1 MRLNALN
8 MPGNICNEISN
19 NRLTAGTVSNYDS
32 DGLGGSAL
40 VTWVESHDNF
50 YNDGNWKMPDSHIK
64 RAWAAIAAQPINCLY
79 LARPYG
85 YSDSNKSATGSNDIR
100 LGGNGTYYDAEVA
113 AVNKFHTAMDGQS
126 SYVENVNGN
135 TQVLAVKRGTAG
147 VCFVNAGASDI
158 TLSNY
163 YTGMANGTLPR
174 TPSSPT
180 AISTAISRIRT
191 IQAPTTTSTQA
202 VLSQLPLTATRM
214 FISTLS
220 EQTITQFH
228 M

>member
-1 MRLNALN
+1 MADGAYGFRFDAAKHIELPEDDSSYASNFWPTVVQNGSQFQYGEVIGGTNVPYKKYNNYMRLNALN

-126 SYVENVNGN
+126 SYV
-135 TQVLAVKRGTAG
+135 
-147 VCFVNAGASDI
+147 
-158 TLSNY
+158 
-163 YTGMANGTLPR
+163 
-174 TPSSPT
+174 
-180 AISTAISRIRT
+180 SRR
-191 IQAPTTTSTQA
+191 
-202 VLSQLPLTATRM
+202 
-214 FISTLS
+214 
-220 EQTITQFH
+220 
-228 M
+228 